1 MFYFLFIRLLSLIF
15 YIIINDVFFQSVPT
29 EVAVNSDMFLQTLA
43 EVIIMIS
50 PISPSFASELWEG
63 YTNRITSC
71 STCDM
76 VCIQISV
83 LNFIFTK
90 TDLIC
95 WQV

>member
-1 MFYFLFIRLLSLIF
+1 MY
-15 YIIINDVFFQSVPT
+15 FQSVPT

-76 VCIQISV
+76 VRIQISV